1 MLGRCRTEVRVIQEY
16 GRAPS
21 LLFFLFLSIASSS
34 LVSEKLGLLGAEQE
48 VIAGKRTDFL
58 FLPVLRV

>member
-1 MLGRCRTEVRVIQEY
+1 MMLGRCKTEVCVIQEY

-21 LLFFLFLSIASSS
+21 LLFSLFLSIASSS

-48 VIAGKRTDFL
+48 AIAGK
-58 FLPVLRV
+58 